1 MEKTGLN
8 ARSQS
13 LYKLFCLLYRHRI
26 SDVGRAFAGGKGFR
40 GRMGIYELMR
50 MSSKIREL
58 TFAAATTG
66 TIRTAAI
73 QEGMSTLYWDGIKK
87 AFKGVTTI
95 DEVMRVAKLQ
105 EE

>member
-1 MEKTGLN
+1 
-8 ARSQS
+8 
-13 LYKLFCLLYRHRI
+13 
-26 SDVGRAFAGGKGFR
+26 
-40 GRMGIYELMR
+40 

-66 TIRTAAI
+66 AIRTAAI

>member
-1 MEKTGLN
+1 MYAAGLN
-8 ARSQS
+8 INDPKVVNATFMHG
-13 LYKLFCLLYRHRI
+13 KGCPNC
-26 SDVGRAFAGGKGFR
+26 AGKGFR

-58 TFAAATTG
+58 TFAASTTG

-87 AFKGVTTI
+87 ALKGVTTI